1 MRRRRRL
8 ERASGVLVGFTS
20 RWNPFTTKV
29 NVLVKVGNKTMKIP
43 IDYRQQK
50 FIQKEYDI
58 GSKVEVEQ
66 YEGSWH
72 IKSQIEPL
80 GASVHDVVS
89 AVIPP
94 FRNLRN

>member
-8 ERASGVLVGFTS
+8 ERASGVLVGFTG

-29 NVLVKVGNKTMKIP
+29 NILVKIGKKTLKIP

-50 FIQKEYDI
+50 FIQKEYAI
-58 GSKVEVEQ
+58 GSQVELER

-72 IKSQIEPL
+72 IKSRLEPV
-80 GASVHDVVS
+80 GASYLEVGPT
-89 AVIPP
+89 VIP
-94 FRNLRN
+94 FRNPQK